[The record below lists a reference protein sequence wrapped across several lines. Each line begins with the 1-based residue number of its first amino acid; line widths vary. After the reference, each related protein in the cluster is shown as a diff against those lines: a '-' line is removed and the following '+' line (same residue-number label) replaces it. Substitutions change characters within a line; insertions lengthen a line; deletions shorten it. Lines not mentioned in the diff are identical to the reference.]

1 MGKVNHPTNVSAL
14 ESFKIPPDGLGS
26 EIVEA
31 TFNNETL
38 QFNRQNGE
46 HGKVKK
52 KTWPYHYAFHKPE
65 MGGCISQ
72 TINGGAATHPWKCI
86 VVLFDQPAAL
96 LFVQSVTLPIAAIIL
111 KIQPLVGNLKPFEV

>member
-52 KTWPYHYAFHKPE
+52 NMALSL
-65 MGGCISQ
+65 CLSQ
-72 TINGGAATHPWKCI
+72 TRNGGAATHPWKCI

>member
-1 MGKVNHPTNVSAL
+1 MSHSAL

-52 KTWPYHYAFHKPE
+52 NGLIIMPFTNQKW
-65 MGGCISQ
+65 GGCISQ

-96 LFVQSVTLPIAAIIL
+96 LFVQSVTLPIAAAFIL

>member
-52 KTWPYHYAFHKPE
+52 KHGLIIMPFTNQKWGGAFHKP
-65 MGGCISQ
+65 
-72 TINGGAATHPWKCI
+72 
-86 VVLFDQPAAL
+86 
-96 LFVQSVTLPIAAIIL
+96 
-111 KIQPLVGNLKPFEV
+111 